1 MSLIQ
6 GCIGELTGQNREPTH
21 RLLHMR
27 NGLHNKG
34 KSVSFAIICPEDSHT
49 GGEKKKEIG
58 VLTSNALKI

>member
-1 MSLIQ
+1 
-6 GCIGELTGQNREPTH
+6 
-21 RLLHMR
+21 MR